1 MKKIILTLAVVLSGC
16 SIILPIPHDPV
27 MFGDLVEVKI
37 AVDKLT
43 CEPKDPIAWEDAT
56 SKIHKLAI
64 YSDLRGDPQS
74 KSIGQLEQAISKAKD
89 SKSKI
94 LCDNVLKIN
103 KTRIDVAADA
113 WKGR

>member
-1 MKKIILTLAVVLSGC
+1 MKKILLTLAVLLSGC

-27 MFGDLVEVKI
+27 MFGDLVQVKI

-43 CEPKDPIAWEDAT
+43 CEPKDLSAWDDAI
-56 SKIHKLAI
+56 SKINKLAL

-74 KSIGQLEQAISKAKD
+74 NSISQLEQTISKARD